1 MLRRS
6 SGAQRV
12 ARISAFSALSVLGA
26 FIHLPGPIS
35 SVALDSAPGFFVALY
50 FGPMDGALVNGV
62 GHLVT
67 AVVNGLPLGVLHLP
81 IALGLAATGAVI
93 GYVNQQ
99 RFTGSSS
106 LALGIGVLI
115 NVGLVVLIV
124 PVLGWQ
130 AALVFAP
137 FLALAAG
144 LNAFIAGL
152 AYAGVR
158 GRLGP

>member
-1 MLRRS
+1 ME
-6 SGAQRV
+6 
-12 ARISAFSALSVLGA
+12 
-26 FIHLPGPIS
+26 
-35 SVALDSAPGFFVALY
+35 
-50 FGPMDGALVNGV
+50 GALVNGV
-62 GHLVT
+62 GHLAT
-67 AVVNGLPLGVLHLP
+67 AVVNGLPFGIIHLP
-81 IALGLAATGAVI
+81 IALGLAATGAAI

-106 LALGIGVLI
+106 LALGIGVFI

-158 GRLGP
+158 RRLRP